1 MDVSTSL
8 IQGVHMDLR
17 QLEAFAAVMSA
28 GSVTAAGK
36 MLGRSQPSVTRA
48 IQELEQELGFALF
61 ERSGPKVTP
70 SQKAFMMYAE
80 VESALLGIRNIR
92 QRAQH
97 IALDENRQIKLVAIP
112 ALAAGLLP
120 LALSRLPEDLRPQ
133 HIQLHSMSPENVVQ
147 AVLSKTMDL
156 GAVSLPLEHRG
167 LDIHWIGES
176 PCVAVLAA
184 DSPLA
189 RLDVLPMQVLASQTL
204 ITMSN
209 PYRFRRRIDKAFQDI
224 GGAVPHMLDT
234 NTSLI
239 AMQMARVGL
248 GVALVDPFT
257 ALGVPV
263 EGVVV
268 RPMECNIPF
277 FFGLVSAFASPLSDV
292 AQALVTELA
301 ASAQALL
308 PSVIMHPPGEHDA
321 LLQSI
326 YAG

>member
-1 MDVSTSL
+1 
-8 IQGVHMDLR
+8 MDLR

-36 MLGRSQPSVTRA
+36 MLGRSQPSVTRV

-61 ERSGPKVTP
+61 ERSGPKVMPT
-70 SQKAFMMYAE
+70 QKAFMMYGE

-97 IALDENRQIKLVAIP
+97 IAREESNQIKLVAIS

-120 LALSRLPEDLRPQ
+120 VALSRLPDSLRPQ
-133 HIQLHSMSPENVVQ
+133 QIQLQSMSPENVVQ

-167 LDIHWIGES
+167 LDIHWIGEA
-176 PCVAVLAA
+176 PCVAVLPA
-184 DSPLA
+184 SSELA
-189 RLDVLPMQVLASQTL
+189 VHEVLSMELLAQQTL
-204 ITMSN
+204 ITMAN
-209 PYRFRRRIDKAFQDI
+209 PYRFRRRVDKAFQDA
-224 GGAVPHMLDT
+224 GGAPPRMLDT

-257 ALGVPV
+257 ARGVPL

-268 RPMECNIPF
+268 RPIACNIPF
-277 FFGLVSAFASPLSDV
+277 FFGLISAFASPLSDV
-292 AQALVTELA
+292 ARALIGEIA
-301 ASAQALL
+301 ASAKLLL
-308 PSVIMHPPGEHDA
+308 PQMIMHEAGVHDA

-326 YAG
+326 YAE

>member
-1 MDVSTSL
+1 
-8 IQGVHMDLR
+8 MDLR

-36 MLGRSQPSVTRA
+36 MLGRSQPSVTRV

-70 SQKAFMMYAE
+70 TQKAFMMYAE

-92 QRAQH
+92 QRALH
-97 IALDENRQIKLVAIP
+97 IAQDENRQIKLVAIP

-120 LALSRLPEDLRPQ
+120 LALSRLPQPLQPQ

-176 PCVAVLAA
+176 PCVAVLPA
-184 DSPLA
+184 DSELA
-189 RLDVLPMQVLASQTL
+189 RYDVLPMEVLASHPL

-209 PYRFRRRIDKAFQDI
+209 PFRFRRRIDKAFQDA
-224 GGAVPHMLDT
+224 GGKTPHMLDT
-234 NTSLI
+234 NTSLV

-248 GVALVDPFT
+248 GIALVDPFT
-257 ALGVPV
+257 ALGVPIN
-263 EGVVV
+263 GVVV
-268 RPMECNIPF
+268 RPIECNIPF
-277 FFGLVSAFASPLSDV
+277 FFGLISAFASPLTDV
-292 AQALVTELA
+292 SVALVEELVR
-301 ASAQALL
+301 SAQAML
-308 PSVIMHPPGEHDA
+308 PSMVMHDPSEHDA

>member
-1 MDVSTSL
+1 
-8 IQGVHMDLR
+8 MDLR

-70 SQKAFMMYAE
+70 THKAFMMYGE
-80 VESALLGIRNIR
+80 VESALLGVRNIH

-97 IALDENRQIKLVAIP
+97 IAQEENHQIKLVAIS

-120 LALSRLPEDLRPQ
+120 AALSRLPEDLRPQ
-133 HIQLHSMSPENVVQ
+133 QIQLQSMSPENVVQ

-167 LDIHWIGES
+167 LEIHWIGEA
-176 PCVAVLAA
+176 PCVAVLPA
-184 DSPLA
+184 DSALA
-189 RLDVLPMQVLASQTL
+189 AHEVLSMELLRQHTL
-204 ITMSN
+204 ITMAN
-209 PYRFRRRIDKAFQDI
+209 PYRFRRRIDKAFQAA
-224 GGAVPHMLDT
+224 GGQPPRMLDT

-248 GVALVDPFT
+248 GIALVDPFT
-257 ALGVPV
+257 AMGVPV
-263 EGVVV
+263 QGVVV
-268 RPMECNIPF
+268 RPIACNIPF
-277 FFGLVSAFASPLSDV
+277 FFGLISAFASPLSDV
-292 AQALVTELA
+292 ASALINEIADSAKILLPEMIMHE
-301 ASAQALL
+301 ASA
-308 PSVIMHPPGEHDA
+308 HDA

-326 YAG
+326 YAE

>member
-1 MDVSTSL
+1 
-8 IQGVHMDLR
+8 MDLR

-36 MLGRSQPSVTRA
+36 MLGRSQPSVTRV

-70 SQKAFMMYAE
+70 THKAFMMYGE

-97 IALDENRQIKLVAIP
+97 IAQEENHQIRLVAIS

-120 LALSRLPEDLRPQ
+120 SALSRLPDSLRPQ
-133 HIQLHSMSPENVVQ
+133 QIQLQSMSPENVVQ

-167 LDIHWIGES
+167 LEIHWIGEA
-176 PCVAVLAA
+176 PCVAVLPANSA
-184 DSPLA
+184 LASHQVLSMPLLA
-189 RLDVLPMQVLASQTL
+189 RQTL
-204 ITMSN
+204 VTMAN
-209 PYRFRRRIDKAFQDI
+209 PYRFRRRIDKAFLDA
-224 GGAVPHMLDT
+224 GSGTPHMLDT

-239 AMQMARVGL
+239 AMQMARAGL
-248 GVALVDPFT
+248 GIALVDPFT
-257 ALGVPV
+257 AMGVPV

-268 RPMECNIPF
+268 RSIACNIPF
-277 FFGLVSAFASPLSDV
+277 FFGLISAFASPLSDV
-292 AQALVTELA
+292 ARALIDEIATSAKLLVPEMVMHE
-301 ASAQALL
+301 ASA
-308 PSVIMHPPGEHDA
+308 HDA

>member
-1 MDVSTSL
+1 
-8 IQGVHMDLR
+8 MDLR

-36 MLGRSQPSVTRA
+36 MLGRSQPSVTRV

-70 SQKAFMMYAE
+70 THKAFMMYGE

-97 IALDENRQIKLVAIP
+97 IAQDENHQIKLVAIS

-120 LALSRLPEDLRPQ
+120 SALARLPEHLRPQ
-133 HIQLHSMSPENVVQ
+133 QIQLQSMSPENVVQ

-167 LDIHWIGES
+167 LDIHWIGEA
-176 PCVAVLAA
+176 PCVAVLPA

-189 RLDVLPMQVLASQTL
+189 ALDVLPMALLAEQTL
-204 ITMSN
+204 VTMAN
-209 PYRFRRRIDKAFQDI
+209 PYRFRRRIDKAFADA
-224 GGAVPHMLDT
+224 GGKTPRMLDT

-248 GVALVDPFT
+248 GVALIDPFT
-257 ALGVPV
+257 AMGVPV

-268 RPMECNIPF
+268 RPIACNIPF
-277 FFGLVSAFASPLSDV
+277 FFGLISAFANPLSDV
-292 AQALVTELA
+292 ARALIHEIASSAKHLLPEMVMHE
-301 ASAQALL
+301 ASA
-308 PSVIMHPPGEHDA
+308 HDA

-326 YAG
+326 YAE

>member
-1 MDVSTSL
+1 
-8 IQGVHMDLR
+8 MDLR

-36 MLGRSQPSVTRA
+36 MLGRSQPSVTRV
-48 IQELEQELGFALF
+48 IQELEQELGFPLF

-70 SQKAFMMYAE
+70 TQKAFMMYAE
-80 VESALLGIRNIR
+80 VESALLGIRNIH

-97 IALDENRQIKLVAIP
+97 IAQDENRQIKLVAIP

-120 LALSRLPEDLRPQ
+120 LALSRLPQDLQPQ

-176 PCVAVLAA
+176 PCVAVLPA
-184 DSPLA
+184 DSELA
-189 RLDVLPMQVLASQTL
+189 RYDVLPMDVLAAQTL
-204 ITMSN
+204 ISMSN
-209 PYRFRRRIDKAFQDI
+209 PFRFRRRIDKAFQDA
-224 GGAVPHMLDT
+224 GGKTPHMLDT
-234 NTSLI
+234 NTSLV

-257 ALGVPV
+257 AVGVPID
-263 EGVVV
+263 GLIV
-268 RPMECNIPF
+268 RPIECNIPF
-277 FFGLVSAFASPLSDV
+277 FFGLISAFASPLSDV
-292 AQALVTELA
+292 SVALVDELA
-301 ASAQALL
+301 RSAQALL
-308 PSVIMHPPGEHDA
+308 PAMIMHEPGAHDA

>member
-1 MDVSTSL
+1 
-8 IQGVHMDLR
+8 MDLR

-36 MLGRSQPSVTRA
+36 MLGRSQPSVTRV

-70 SQKAFMMYAE
+70 THKAFMMYGE

-97 IALDENRQIKLVAIP
+97 IAQEENHQIKLVAIS

-120 LALSRLPEDLRPQ
+120 AALSRLPESLRPQ
-133 HIQLHSMSPENVVQ
+133 QIQLQSMSPENVVQ

-167 LDIHWIGES
+167 LDIHWIGEA
-176 PCVAVLAA
+176 PCVAVLPAN
-184 DSPLA
+184 SELA
-189 RLDVLPMQVLASQTL
+189 VHEVLSMELLAQQTL
-204 ITMSN
+204 ITMAN
-209 PYRFRRRIDKAFQDI
+209 PYRFRRRVDKAFQDA
-224 GGAVPHMLDT
+224 GGGPIRMLDT
-234 NTSLI
+234 NTSLV
-239 AMQMARVGL
+239 AMQMARAGL

-257 ALGVPV
+257 AMGVPL
-263 EGVVV
+263 EGVEV
-268 RPMECNIPF
+268 RPIACNIPF
-277 FFGLVSAFASPLSDV
+277 FFGLISAFASPLSDV
-292 AQALVTELA
+292 TRALISEIA
-301 ASAQALL
+301 ISAKRLL
-308 PSVIMHPPGEHDA
+308 PHMIMHEASVHDA

-326 YAG
+326 YAE

>member
-1 MDVSTSL
+1 
-8 IQGVHMDLR
+8 MDLR

-36 MLGRSQPSVTRA
+36 MLGRSQPSVTRV

-70 SQKAFMMYAE
+70 THKAFMMYGE
-80 VESALLGIRNIR
+80 VESALLGVRNIR

-97 IALDENRQIKLVAIP
+97 IAQEENHQIKLVAIS
-112 ALAAGLLP
+112 ALALGLLP
-120 LALSRLPEDLRPQ
+120 SALSRLPDNLRPQ
-133 HIQLHSMSPENVVQ
+133 QIQLQSMSPENVVQ
-147 AVLSKTMDL
+147 AVLTKTMDL

-167 LDIHWIGES
+167 LDIHWIGEA
-176 PCVAVLAA
+176 PCVAVLPA
-184 DSPLA
+184 DSALA
-189 RLDVLPMQVLASQTL
+189 AHPILSMEQLVEQTL
-204 ITMSN
+204 ITMAN
-209 PYRFRRRIDKAFQDI
+209 PYRFRRRIDKAFHDA
-224 GGAVPHMLDT
+224 GGKAPRMLDT

-257 ALGVPV
+257 AIGVPL

-268 RPMECNIPF
+268 RPIACNVPF
-277 FFGLVSAFASPLSDV
+277 FFGLISAFASPLSDV
-292 AQALVTELA
+292 ARALIDEI
-301 ASAQALL
+301 ASSAKRLL
-308 PSVIMHPPGEHDA
+308 PEMVMHEAGAHDA

-326 YAG
+326 YAE

>member
-1 MDVSTSL
+1 
-8 IQGVHMDLR
+8 MDLR

-36 MLGRSQPSVTRA
+36 MLGRSQPSVTRV

-70 SQKAFMMYAE
+70 THKAFMMYGE

-97 IALDENRQIKLVAIP
+97 IAQEENHQIKLVAIS

-120 LALSRLPEDLRPQ
+120 AALSCLPETLRPQ
-133 HIQLHSMSPENVVQ
+133 QIQLQSMSPENVVQ

-167 LDIHWIGES
+167 LDIHWIGEAA
-176 PCVAVLAA
+176 CVAVLPAQ
-184 DSPLA
+184 SPLA
-189 RLDVLPMQVLASQTL
+189 AHEVLPMELLARQTL
-204 ITMSN
+204 VTMAN
-209 PYRFRRRIDKAFQDI
+209 PYRFRRRIDKAFLDA
-224 GGAVPHMLDT
+224 GCGTPRMLDT

-239 AMQMARVGL
+239 AMQMARAGL
-248 GVALVDPFT
+248 GIALVDPFT
-257 ALGVPV
+257 ARGVPV

-268 RPMECNIPF
+268 RPIGCHIPF
-277 FFGLVSAFASPLSDV
+277 FFGLISAFASPLSDV
-292 AQALVTELA
+292 ARALIDEIA
-301 ASAQALL
+301 RSAQRLL
-308 PSVIMHPPGEHDA
+308 PQMLMHEAAAHDA

-326 YAG
+326 YAE

>member
-1 MDVSTSL
+1 
-8 IQGVHMDLR
+8 MDLR

-70 SQKAFMMYAE
+70 THKAFMMYAE
-80 VESALLGIRNIR
+80 VESALLGVRNIR
-92 QRAQH
+92 LRAEH
-97 IALDENRQIKLVAIP
+97 IVRDENHQIKLVAIS

-120 LALSRLPEDLRPQ
+120 AALARLPENLRPQ
-133 HIQLHSMSPENVVQ
+133 QIQLQSMSPENVVQ

-167 LDIHWIGES
+167 LDIHWIGEA
-176 PCVAVLAA
+176 PCVAVLPATSA
-184 DSPLA
+184 LA
-189 RLDVLPMQVLASQTL
+189 SYAELPMELLAQQTL
-204 ITMSN
+204 ITMAN
-209 PYRFRRRIDKAFQDI
+209 PYRFRRRVDKAFHDA
-224 GGAVPHMLDT
+224 GGPMPQMLDT
-234 NTSLI
+234 NTSLV

-248 GVALVDPFT
+248 GIALVDPFT
-257 ALGVPV
+257 AMGVPL

-268 RPMECNIPF
+268 RPIACNVPF
-277 FFGLVSAFASPLSDV
+277 FFGLISALASPLSDV
-292 AQALVTELA
+292 TRVLIDEIAT
-301 ASAQALL
+301 SAKVLL
-308 PSVIMHPPGEHDA
+308 PHMVMHEASVHDA

-326 YAG
+326 YAE

>member
-1 MDVSTSL
+1 
-8 IQGVHMDLR
+8 MDLR

-36 MLGRSQPSVTRA
+36 MLGRSQPSVTRM

-61 ERSGPKVTP
+61 ERSGPKVSPT
-70 SQKAFMMYAE
+70 QKAFMMYAE

-97 IALDENRQIKLVAIP
+97 IAVDENRHIKLVGIP

-120 LALSRLPEDLRPQ
+120 DALARLPAELRPYD
-133 HIQLHSMSPENVVQ
+133 IQLHSMSPENVVQ
-147 AVLSKTMDL
+147 AVLSKTVDL

-167 LDIHWIGES
+167 LDIHWIGEA

-189 RLDVLPMQVLASQTL
+189 SHAVLPMQLLAQQTL
-204 ITMSN
+204 ISMSN
-209 PYRFRRRIDKAFQDI
+209 PYRFRRRIDKAFQDA
-224 GGAVPHMLDT
+224 GGLAPHMLDT

-239 AMQMARVGL
+239 AMQMARAGL

-257 ALGVPV
+257 ARGVPI
-263 EGVVV
+263 EGLVV
-268 RPMECNIPF
+268 RPIDCNIPF
-277 FFGLVSAFASPLSDV
+277 FFGLISAFASPRS
-292 AQALVTELA
+292 AVTQGLIEALA

-308 PSVIMHPPGEHDA
+308 PGMLMHASGQHDA

-326 YAG
+326 YAE

>member
-1 MDVSTSL
+1 
-8 IQGVHMDLR
+8 MDLR

-36 MLGRSQPSVTRA
+36 MLGRSQPSVTRV

-70 SQKAFMMYAE
+70 TQKAFMMYAE

-92 QRAQH
+92 QRAQQ
-97 IALDENRQIKLVAIP
+97 IAQDENRQIKLVAIP

-120 LALSRLPEDLRPQ
+120 LALSRLPKTLQPQ

-176 PCVAVLAA
+176 PCLAVLPA
-184 DSPLA
+184 DSELA
-189 RLDVLPMQVLASQTL
+189 RYDVLPMDVLAAQPL

-209 PYRFRRRIDKAFQDI
+209 PYRFRRRIDKAFQDA
-224 GGAVPHMLDT
+224 GGKAPHMLDT
-234 NTSLI
+234 NTSLV

-257 ALGVPV
+257 ALGVPIS
-263 EGVVV
+263 GVVV
-268 RPMECNIPF
+268 RPIECNIPF
-277 FFGLVSAFASPLSDV
+277 FFGLISAFASPLSDV
-292 AQALVTELA
+292 SVALIDELA
-301 ASAQALL
+301 KSAQALL
-308 PSVIMHPPGEHDA
+308 PAMVMHDPGEHDA

>member
-1 MDVSTSL
+1 
-8 IQGVHMDLR
+8 MDLR

-70 SQKAFMMYAE
+70 THKAFMMYGE
-80 VESALLGIRNIR
+80 VESALLGVRNIH

-97 IALDENRQIKLVAIP
+97 IAQEENHQIKLVAIS

-120 LALSRLPEDLRPQ
+120 AALSRLPEYLRPQ
-133 HIQLHSMSPENVVQ
+133 QIQLQSMSPENVVQ

-167 LDIHWIGES
+167 LEIHWIGEA
-176 PCVAVLAA
+176 PCVAVLPA
-184 DSPLA
+184 DSALA
-189 RLDVLPMQVLASQTL
+189 AHEVLSMELLRQHTL
-204 ITMSN
+204 ITMAN
-209 PYRFRRRIDKAFQDI
+209 PYRFRRRIDKAFQAA
-224 GGAVPHMLDT
+224 GGQPPRMLDT

-248 GVALVDPFT
+248 GIALVDPFT
-257 ALGVPV
+257 AMGVPV

-268 RPMECNIPF
+268 RPIACNIPF
-277 FFGLVSAFASPLSDV
+277 FFGLISAFASPLSDV
-292 AQALVTELA
+292 ASALINEIADSAKILLPEMIMHE
-301 ASAQALL
+301 ASA
-308 PSVIMHPPGEHDA
+308 HDA

-326 YAG
+326 YAE

>member
-1 MDVSTSL
+1 
-8 IQGVHMDLR
+8 MDLR

-36 MLGRSQPSVTRA
+36 MLGRSQPSVTRV

-70 SQKAFMMYAE
+70 THKAFMMYGE

-97 IALDENRQIKLVAIP
+97 IAREESNQIKLVAIS

-120 LALSRLPEDLRPQ
+120 MALSRLPDSLRPQ
-133 HIQLHSMSPENVVQ
+133 QIQLQSMSPENVVQ

-167 LDIHWIGES
+167 LDIHWIGEA
-176 PCVAVLAA
+176 PCVAVLPA
-184 DSPLA
+184 SSELA
-189 RLDVLPMQVLASQTL
+189 VHEVLSMELLAQQTL
-204 ITMSN
+204 ITMAN
-209 PYRFRRRIDKAFQDI
+209 PYRFRRRVDKAFHDA
-224 GGAVPHMLDT
+224 GGLQPRMLDT

-257 ALGVPV
+257 AMGVPL

-268 RPMECNIPF
+268 RPIACNIPF
-277 FFGLVSAFASPLSDV
+277 FFGLISAFASPLSDV
-292 AQALVTELA
+292 ARALIDEIAT
-301 ASAQALL
+301 SAKCLL
-308 PSVIMHPPGEHDA
+308 PQMIMHEASVHDA

-326 YAG
+326 YAE

>member
-1 MDVSTSL
+1 
-8 IQGVHMDLR
+8 MDLR

-36 MLGRSQPSVTRA
+36 MLGRSQPSVTRV

-70 SQKAFMMYAE
+70 THKAFMMYGE
-80 VESALLGIRNIR
+80 VESALLGIRNIH

-97 IALDENRQIKLVAIP
+97 IVLQENNQIKLVAIS

-120 LALSRLPEDLRPQ
+120 LALSRLPDHLRPQ
-133 HIQLHSMSPENVVQ
+133 QIQLQSMSPENVVQ

-167 LDIHWIGES
+167 LDIHWIGEA
-176 PCVAVLAA
+176 PCVAVLPAN
-184 DSPLA
+184 SELA
-189 RLDVLPMQVLASQTL
+189 THHVLSMEVLVQQTL
-204 ITMSN
+204 ITMAN
-209 PYRFRRRIDKAFQDI
+209 PFRFRRRIDKAFHDA
-224 GGAVPHMLDT
+224 GGDPPRILDT

-257 ALGVPV
+257 AMGVPL

-268 RPMECNIPF
+268 RPIACNIPF
-277 FFGLVSAFASPLSDV
+277 FFGLISVFASPLSDV
-292 AQALVTELA
+292 ARALITEIA
-301 ASAQALL
+301 ASAQLLL
-308 PSVIMHPPGEHDA
+308 PGMVMHEASAHDA

-326 YAG
+326 YAQ

>member
-1 MDVSTSL
+1 
-8 IQGVHMDLR
+8 MDLR

-36 MLGRSQPSVTRA
+36 MLGRSQPSVTRV

-70 SQKAFMMYAE
+70 THKAFMMYGE
-80 VESALLGIRNIR
+80 VESALLGVRNIR

-97 IALDENRQIKLVAIP
+97 IAQEENHQIKLVAIS
-112 ALAAGLLP
+112 ALALGLLP
-120 LALSRLPEDLRPQ
+120 SALSRLPDNLRPQ
-133 HIQLHSMSPENVVQ
+133 QIQLQSMSPENVVQ
-147 AVLSKTMDL
+147 AVLTKTMDL

-167 LDIHWIGES
+167 LDIHWIGEA
-176 PCVAVLAA
+176 PCVAVLPA
-184 DSPLA
+184 DSALA
-189 RLDVLPMQVLASQTL
+189 AHAVLSMEQLVEQTL
-204 ITMSN
+204 ITMAN
-209 PYRFRRRIDKAFQDI
+209 PYRFRRRIDKAFHDA
-224 GGAVPHMLDT
+224 GGTAPRMLDT

-257 ALGVPV
+257 AMGVPL

-268 RPMECNIPF
+268 RPIACNIPF
-277 FFGLVSAFASPLSDV
+277 FFGLISAFASPLSDV
-292 AQALVTELA
+292 ARALIEEIASSARRLLPEMVMHE
-301 ASAQALL
+301 ASA
-308 PSVIMHPPGEHDA
+308 HDA

-326 YAG
+326 YAE

>member
-1 MDVSTSL
+1 
-8 IQGVHMDLR
+8 MDLR

-36 MLGRSQPSVTRA
+36 MLGRSQPSVTRV

-70 SQKAFMMYAE
+70 TQKAFAMYAE
-80 VESALLGIRNIR
+80 VESALQGIRNIR

-97 IALDENRQIKLVAIP
+97 LAHDENRQIKLVAIT
-112 ALAAGLLP
+112 ALATGLLP
-120 LALSRLPEDLRPQ
+120 LALSRLPAELRPQ
-133 HIQLHSMSPENVVQ
+133 QIQLQSMTPENVVQ

-156 GAVSLPLEHRG
+156 GAVSLPTEHRG
-167 LDIHWIGES
+167 LDIHWIGEA

-189 RLDVLPMQVLASQTL
+189 EYAVLPMALLARQDL
-204 ITMSN
+204 VTMSN
-209 PYRFRRRIDKAFQDI
+209 PFRFRRRIDKAFHDLGLQ
-224 GGAVPHMLDT
+224 APNMFDT

-248 GVALVDPFT
+248 GVAMVDPFT
-257 ALGVPV
+257 AMGVPL

-268 RPMECNIPF
+268 RPIACNIPF
-277 FFGLVSAFASPLSDV
+277 FFGLISAFAHPLSEV
-292 AQALVTELA
+292 TQALIEELA
-301 ASAQALL
+301 ISARELL
-308 PSVIMHPPGEHDA
+308 PDMIMHPPSEHDA

-326 YAG
+326 YAE

>member
-1 MDVSTSL
+1 
-8 IQGVHMDLR
+8 
-17 QLEAFAAVMSA
+17 
-28 GSVTAAGK
+28 
-36 MLGRSQPSVTRA
+36 MLGRSQPSVTRV

-70 SQKAFMMYAE
+70 THKAFMMYGE

-97 IALDENRQIKLVAIP
+97 IAREENHQIKLVAIS

-120 LALSRLPEDLRPQ
+120 SALSRLPENLRPQ
-133 HIQLHSMSPENVVQ
+133 QIQLQSMSPENVVQ

-167 LDIHWIGES
+167 LEIHWIGEA
-176 PCVAVLAA
+176 PCVAVLPANSQLAA
-184 DSPLA
+184 
-189 RLDVLPMQVLASQTL
+189 LDVLSMAQLAEQTL
-204 ITMSN
+204 ITMAN
-209 PYRFRRRIDKAFQDI
+209 PYRFRRRIDKAFQDA
-224 GGAVPHMLDT
+224 GGKTPQMLDT

-257 ALGVPV
+257 AMGVPL

-268 RPMECNIPF
+268 RPIACNIPF
-277 FFGLVSAFASPLSDV
+277 FFGLISAFASPLSDV
-292 AQALVTELA
+292 ARALIEEIATCAKL
-301 ASAQALL
+301 LL
-308 PSVIMHPPGEHDA
+308 PSMVMHEASAHDA

-326 YAG
+326 YAE

>member
-1 MDVSTSL
+1 
-8 IQGVHMDLR
+8 MDLR

-36 MLGRSQPSVTRA
+36 MLGRSQPSVTRV
-48 IQELEQELGFALF
+48 IQELEQELGFPLF

-70 SQKAFMMYAE
+70 TQKAFMMYAE

-97 IALDENRQIKLVAIP
+97 IAQDENRQIKLVAIP

-120 LALSRLPEDLRPQ
+120 LALSRLPQDLQPQ

-176 PCVAVLAA
+176 PCVAVLPA
-184 DSPLA
+184 DSELA
-189 RLDVLPMQVLASQTL
+189 RYDVLPMDVLAAQTL
-204 ITMSN
+204 ISMSN
-209 PYRFRRRIDKAFQDI
+209 PFRFRRRIDKAFQDA
-224 GGAVPHMLDT
+224 GGKTPHMLDT
-234 NTSLI
+234 NTSLV

-257 ALGVPV
+257 AVGVPID
-263 EGVVV
+263 GLIV
-268 RPMECNIPF
+268 RPIECNIPF
-277 FFGLVSAFASPLSDV
+277 FFGLISAFASPLSDV
-292 AQALVTELA
+292 SVALVDELA
-301 ASAQALL
+301 RSAQALL
-308 PSVIMHPPGEHDA
+308 PAMVMHEPGAHDA